1 MLDLLFYLCL
11 ALSFLCLSFSV
22 AFLFYAIYLIRSPF
36 INNMSFKEYITYK
49 IIKIFER

>member
-11 ALSFLCLSFSV
+11 ALSFLCLVFSV
-22 AFLFYAIYLIRSPF
+22 TYLFYAIYLIRSPF
-36 INNMSFKEYITYK
+36 VNNMSFKEYIIDK